1 MKSVQWKTNEVPVIN
16 RSSAVIRDSLLAN
29 LRGWIHGWNSQ
40 VTGYRSS
47 FSPNKQQTEY
57 HLPTYR
63 AAQQDGGLWDSGS
76 YDWHGLGRK
85 TMSGTQRKHFYLK
98 PTSAKLFSMQYHSP
112 FSFLFMMTPV
122 ERWTIPGERD
132 GKLAGG
138 YTKKIFIIKIKSEAI
153 PSEFTFTNGENNG
166 VAK

>member
-1 MKSVQWKTNEVPVIN
+1 
-16 RSSAVIRDSLLAN
+16 
-29 LRGWIHGWNSQ
+29 
-40 VTGYRSS
+40 
-47 FSPNKQQTEY
+47 
-57 HLPTYR
+57 
-63 AAQQDGGLWDSGS
+63 
-76 YDWHGLGRK
+76 
-85 TMSGTQRKHFYLK
+85 MSGTQRKHFYLK
-98 PTSAKLFSMQYHSP
+98 PTSANLFSMQYHSP

-138 YTKKIFIIKIKSEAI
+138 YTKTLFIIKIKSEAI